1 MIRSV
6 ANLALLR
13 DRAQRIASDRKSS
26 DGDHHCANGPGGQ
39 AFERFERMVRDT
51 AHSLGKK
58 VVFEILGSDIEVD
71 KSVVDEIGEP
81 VRCISSQLAR
91 PRRGNAGRAQGFG
104 EGSGREAHYLGGA
117 RAIIRGDRGSDD
129 GRGIDMNRV
138 LERALAAGL
147 ADADHDLL
155 SDAEILALIAR

>member
-1 MIRSV
+1 MIARGRLQDDTKSCKPR
-6 ANLALLR
+6 ALR

-71 KSVVDEIGEP
+71 KSVLDEIGE
-81 VRCISSQLAR
+81 R
-91 PRRGNAGRAQGFG
+91 
-104 EGSGREAHYLGGA
+104 
-117 RAIIRGDRGSDD
+117 
-129 GRGIDMNRV
+129 
-138 LERALAAGL
+138 
-147 ADADHDLL
+147 
-155 SDAEILALIAR
+155 